1 MGHGFHSYVSLRE
14 GNSIGQSWTF
24 VICLWPRPFF
34 PETTV
39 NDGAQAA
46 TMSLQCLGRP
56 RSIIGHDS
64 MYSTHKNIG
73 PMNGRFLDSIIRV
86 VIFNYPYLMI
96 SYSFQVSNIVQLSYL
111 FRDCYQYLEPKRCAK
126 FGYIQIQRSVSHH
139 ILVEFLYDM
148 ARLVST
154 NMIIDI
160 YIYIYAY
167 IIVYTTDTCTYV

>member
-1 MGHGFHSYVSLRE
+1 MLVYQKVIQLANLEPLS
-14 GNSIGQSWTF
+14 F
-24 VICLWPRPFF
+24 VFDPGPFF

-46 TMSLQCLGRP
+46 TMSLQCLGGP

-160 YIYIYAY
+160 YIYMHILLSILQIHVHMYS
-167 IIVYTTDTCTYV
+167 IV